1 MTTRKN
7 IISSE
12 VIGFNPEYR
21 GKGNFQGNVLV
32 EVTFSDESTLQ
43 FEVDGEHSEQDIK
56 DYGSESY
63 WIEEV
68 S

>member
-1 MTTRKN
+1 MATKK
-7 IISSE
+7 IISAE

-32 EVTFSDESTLQ
+32 EVTFSDETTRQ

-56 DYGSESY
+56 EYGNASY
-63 WIEEV
+63 WSEEIG
-68 S
+68 